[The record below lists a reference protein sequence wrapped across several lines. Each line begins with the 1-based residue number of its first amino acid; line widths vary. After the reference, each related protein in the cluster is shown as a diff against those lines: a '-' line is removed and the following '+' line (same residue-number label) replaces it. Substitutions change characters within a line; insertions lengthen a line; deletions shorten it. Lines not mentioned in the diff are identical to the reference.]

1 MDGGGL
7 RRRGGGDG
15 GPPGSVAAAAA
26 SVDEVAAGGGV
37 GGSGGGGGAP
47 VCGPRSVGTVAVL
60 FVKAA
65 HQVELV
71 ATVRRVI
78 SAAGVAVE
86 VSDRPDLTILLLTA
100 PLPLLIGTADEL
112 ALRKR
117 DLRGEVRSFAAASL
131 GEFVLKE
138 DDPSAVGP
146 RGDALFTPAEQILLL
161 EYVLDK
167 VRPDAARFDDIHGN
181 ESLLEWCQR
190 QGYVRDVYPLH
201 EGDAV
206 GAIMN
211 SFSRTSPLLDYEALS
226 RMQAYFGDKVALY
239 FSFLTF
245 YTKSLALFGVV
256 GGLVSAGVTLLPQRA
271 AQLQFAFTIFTV
283 LWSVTLLSNWKR
295 RNVEIVYL
303 WKKLVLGDA
312 ADEAIAAA
320 SRKEDYR
327 KQFFGELVN
336 HRITGE
342 KIMVYPG
349 RLHAARY
356 AVSVL
361 VVIVLLGISAR
372 VMVWSLHF
380 EDTMRVWR
388 ETVAPTMAWSRS
400 YIVKDLIMAQLPLV
414 VYLGCLNLLDRVNGF
429 VAHKLTDFENHK
441 YASMYENALVA
452 KLVAFQ
458 FLNMNMAY
466 LFVAF
471 VRRDFVRLHAS
482 LRSVMLIELVTGNI
496 KETVLPVYLASR
508 KKAAAVAARDAAAKA
523 REEAATAANP
533 AAASAA
539 LARAEAAAAASPLPP
554 ENDVVLTQAALS
566 PDEGVFGDYFELVRQ
581 FSYISLFASAFPVGA
596 TVAAL
601 NNLGELYAD
610 TFKLCRLTRRPSPAR
625 ALTIGAWMRAF
636 EFISVASIATNLA
649 IIAVTRN
656 AASSVVGDGR
666 SKTEEYFAMVLME
679 HLLLLVRYVASSVL
693 EGCPRWVRDARAKE
707 QYQRT
712 KRENSGGGNGGGDGR
727 KRPSKRSNLVGGA
740 SVATPV
746 LITPGSTSTSP

>member
-1 MDGGGL
+1 MDGSGL

-26 SVDEVAAGGGV
+26 SVDELAAGGGGGG
-37 GGSGGGGGAP
+37 GGSGGGGGP

-78 SAAGVAVE
+78 SAAGVGVE

-100 PLPLLIGTADEL
+100 PLPLLIRTADEL

-117 DLRGEVRSFAAASL
+117 DLRGEVRSFSADSL
-131 GEFVLKE
+131 GEFVLEE
-138 DDPSAVGP
+138 DNPSAVGP
-146 RGDALFTPAEQILLL
+146 RSDALFTPAEQILLL

-206 GAIMN
+206 SAIMN

-256 GGLVSAGVTLLPQRA
+256 GGLVSVGVTLLPQRA

-283 LWSVTLLSNWKR
+283 LWSVALLSNWKR
-295 RNVEIVYL
+295 RNVEIMYL

-312 ADEAIAAA
+312 ADEAIASA

-349 RLHAARY
+349 RLHAARF
-356 AVSVL
+356 AVSAL
-361 VVIVLLGISAR
+361 VVTILLGISAR

-380 EDTMRVWR
+380 EDTMQVWR

-400 YIVKDLIMAQLPLV
+400 YVVKDLIMGQMPLV

-441 YASMYENALVA
+441 YASTYENALVA

-496 KETVLPVYLASR
+496 KETVLPVYMASR
-508 KKAAAVAARDAAAKA
+508 KKAAAVAARDAATKA
-523 REEAATAANP
+523 REEA
-533 AAASAA
+533 
-539 LARAEAAAAASPLPP
+539 AAAAASPLPP

-649 IIAVTRN
+649 IIAVTRD
-656 AASSVVGDGR
+656 AASSVVGGGR
-666 SKTEEYFAMVLME
+666 SKTEEYFAMVLVE
-679 HLLLLVRYVASSVL
+679 HLLLLVRYVAGSVL

-712 KRENSGGGNGGGDGR
+712 KRENSG
-727 KRPSKRSNLVGGA
+727 
-740 SVATPV
+740 
-746 LITPGSTSTSP
+746 

>member
-1 MDGGGL
+1 MDTTGL
-7 RRRGGGDG
+7 RHRGGVGGGGGDG
-15 GPPGSVAAAAA
+15 GGGGAVAAAAA
-26 SVDEVAAGGGV
+26 TVEELAAGGG
-37 GGSGGGGGAP
+37 GGGGT
-47 VCGPRSVGTVAVL
+47 CGPRAVGTVAVL

-78 SAAGVAVE
+78 GAAGVAVE
-86 VSDRPDLTILLLTA
+86 VSERPDLTILLLTP
-100 PLPLLIGTADEL
+100 PLPLLIRAADEL

-117 DLRGEVRSFAAASL
+117 DLRGEVRSFSAAALS
-131 GEFVLKE
+131 EFVLEE
-138 DDPSAVGP
+138 DNPAAVGP
-146 RGDALFTPAEQILLL
+146 RGDALFTTAEQILLL

-181 ESLLEWCQR
+181 ESVLEWCQR
-190 QGYVRDVYPLH
+190 QGYVRDVFPLH
-201 EGDAV
+201 DGDAV
-206 GAIMN
+206 DAIIN

-245 YTKSLALFGVV
+245 YTKSLAVFGVV
-256 GGLVSAGVTLLPQRA
+256 GGLVSAGVTLLPDRA
-271 AQLQFAFTIFTV
+271 AQLQFGFTIFTV
-283 LWSVTLLSNWKR
+283 LWSVVLLSHWKR
-295 RNVEIVYL
+295 RNIEIIYL

-312 ADEAIAAA
+312 ADESLAAA
-320 SRKEDYR
+320 SRKEDFR

-349 RLHAARY
+349 RLHAARF
-356 AVSVL
+356 AASAA
-361 VVIVLLGISAR
+361 VVIVLLFISAR
-372 VMVWSLHF
+372 VMIWSLHF
-380 EDTMRVWR
+380 EDVMRVWR

-400 YIVKDLIMAQLPLV
+400 YVVKDLILAQAPLV
-414 VYLGCLNLLDRVNGF
+414 VYLGCLNVLDRVNGF

-441 YASMYENALVA
+441 YASTYENALVA

-496 KETVLPVYLASR
+496 KETVLPVYMASR
-508 KKAAAVAARDAAAKA
+508 KKAAAIAARDAAAKA
-523 REEAATAANP
+523 REEATTAANP
-533 AAASAA
+533 AAAAAA
-539 LARAEAAAAASPLPP
+539 LTRAEAAAAASPLPP
-554 ENDVVLTQAALS
+554 ENDIVLTQAALA

-581 FSYISLFASAFPVGA
+581 FSYITLFASAFPVGA

-610 TFKLCRLTRRPSPAR
+610 TFKLCRLGRRPSPER

-649 IIAVTRN
+649 IIAVTRD
-656 AASSVVGDGR
+656 AASSVVGGGR

-679 HLLLLVRYVASSVL
+679 HVLLLARYVAGAML

-712 KRENSGGGNGGGDGR
+712 KRENGGGSGAGGDGR
-727 KRPSKRSNLVGGA
+727 KRPSKRSALVGGA
-740 SVATPV
+740 PLASPV
-746 LITPGSTSTSP
+746 VVPPGGTSAAS